1 MSRNAPSV
9 HAGNYY
15 TFGAKRLVKKL
26 VEMGIAIPS
35 EALAHPLQ
43 DPDFDNERLSEF
55 SRLELALL
63 DWFEDR
69 DYDQAQA
76 LIHFRPPT
84 GDWHAI
90 YVLDE
95 GHLPS
100 EVTDGMLCP
109 TLRDALGAV
118 IAGCDQDAVRLDEC
132 RKTKT
137 GVTVVIDG
145 QEALRISPIQI
156 EAFDLEKRDRV
167 RSAFKG
173 VRRHGFAARIS
184 KAERL
189 PGYKGTQWAN
199 PIHDSSPDFGMLFG
213 FPGNWAYAMRSA
225 LKQVNIEVKLSAA
238 QELAAVF
245 FGGESWHQLVKHQDV
260 PNAGTPPVE
269 VAVKTGTDMQRR
281 FYASPE
287 EALFAFGYALR
298 DYPEPMMI
306 RHFEATLMKERVSAL
321 AVPQKLF
328 EVQLNPPPLFETYEA
343 CIESGANDYWDLD
356 GYGSHLITK
365 AAQQMLNRIH
375 LNQSSED
382 DIHGGDKSAKS
393 LLEGLLQRD
402 GVPVEQITYAGD
414 YAFAVRYVD
423 SPNGPQAEAAQLQI
437 FKMQGRHLEKLKDGA
452 IQMYKAEVTIT
463 ERPTG
468 IRLRIKPDYGRGPA
482 IEIPFEN
489 LEQVN
494 QLIALTHADGLFTM
508 RSPEVEVITD

>member
-1 MSRNAPSV
+1 MSQNDPSV

-15 TFGAKRLVKKL
+15 SFGAKRLVKKL

-35 EALAHPLQ
+35 DALAPPLQ
-43 DPDFDNERLSEF
+43 EPDFDNERLSEF

-90 YVLDE
+90 YALNDD
-95 GHLPS
+95 GLPGDVS
-100 EVTDGMLCP
+100 DGMLCP

-132 RKTKT
+132 RKTTT

-145 QEALRISPIQI
+145 HETLRISPIQI
-156 EAFDLEKRDRV
+156 EVFDLEKRDRV
-167 RSAFKG
+167 RTAFKG
-173 VRRHGFAARIS
+173 VRRNDFVSFVA

-189 PGYKGTQWAN
+189 PGYKGIRWVN
-199 PIHDSSPDFGMLFG
+199 PSYRIDPDFGMLFG

-269 VAVKTGTDMQRR
+269 VSVKMETGMQRR
-281 FYASPE
+281 FYTSPE
-287 EALFAFGYALR
+287 EAIYALGYAIR
-298 DYPEPMMI
+298 DYPEPMVI
-306 RHFEATLMKERVSAL
+306 RDFESSLMKERVSVL
-321 AVPQKLF
+321 AVPQQIF
-328 EVQLNPPPLFETYEA
+328 EAQLNPPPLFETYEA

-382 DIHGGDKSAKS
+382 DIHGADKSAKS

-423 SPNGPQAEAAQLQI
+423 SPNGLQAEVAQLQI
-437 FKMQGRHLEKLKDGA
+437 FKMQGSRLEKLKDGA

-468 IRLRIKPDYGRGPA
+468 ILMRIKPDYGRGPA

-494 QLIALTHADGLFTM
+494 QLIALTHADGLFKM
-508 RSPEVEVITD
+508 RRPEVEVITD

>member
-1 MSRNAPSV
+1 MSRNAPLV

-26 VEMGIAIPS
+26 VEIGIAIPS
-35 EALAHPLQ
+35 DALAHPLQ
-43 DPDFDNERLSEF
+43 DPDFAPRKVSEF

-90 YVLDE
+90 YALDE
-95 GHLPS
+95 DRLPGD
-100 EVTDGMLCP
+100 VTDGMLCP

-118 IAGCDQDAVRLDEC
+118 IAGCDQDVVRLDEC
-132 RKTKT
+132 RKTT
-137 GVTVVIDG
+137 DGLTVVIDG
-145 QEALRISPIQI
+145 HEALRVSPIQI
-156 EAFDLEKRDRV
+156 EAFDLLKRDRV
-167 RSAFKG
+167 RTAFKG
-173 VRRHGFAARIS
+173 VRRNDFTGRVA

-189 PGYKGTQWAN
+189 PGYKGIQWVDPLYKAL
-199 PIHDSSPDFGMLFG
+199 PDFGMLFG

-225 LKQVNIEVKLSAA
+225 LKQVNIDVKISAA
-238 QELAAVF
+238 QDLAAVF
-245 FGGESWHQLVKHQDV
+245 FGGESWHQLIKHQDV

-269 VAVKTGTDMQRR
+269 VSIKTKTGIQRR

-287 EALFAFGYALR
+287 EAVFALGYALR
-298 DYPEPMMI
+298 DYPEPMVI
-306 RHFEATLMKERVSAL
+306 RHFEPTLMKERVSAL
-321 AVPQKLF
+321 AIPRQLF
-328 EVQLNPPPLFETYEA
+328 EEQVNAPPLFETYEA

-356 GYGSHLITK
+356 GYGTPLITK

-375 LNQSSED
+375 LNQSSEG
-382 DIHGGDKSAKS
+382 DIHGADKSAKS
-393 LLEGLLQRD
+393 LLEDLLQRD

-423 SPNGPQAEAAQLQI
+423 SPNGPQAEVAQLQI
-437 FKMQGRHLEKLKDGA
+437 FKTQGEHLEKLKDGA

-468 IRLRIKPDYGRGPA
+468 ILMRINPDYGHGPA

-494 QLIALTHADGLFTM
+494 QLLALTHADGLFTM
-508 RSPEVEVITD
+508 RRPEVEVITD